1 MMKNLKKIA
10 LGLSLVLTL
19 AGCGNKKDDTN
30 SNSSPSNQAK
40 TEDRFADAKVIK
52 IGVCGEKNEV
62 LEDIAKR
69 FEKDTGKKIE
79 IVPFSD
85 YNQPNEA
92 LKSGD
97 IDLNAFQHKKFLEDY
112 NESHKT
118 DIVAVGDTLL
128 APMGIY
134 SDKIKDVKEIKDGD
148 KIAIP
153 NDPTNG
159 ARALF
164 LLQSAGLLELEGK
177 EGDAITL
184 DNIKKNPKN
193 LEIIELDAS
202 QTARNL
208 TEVAASV
215 INSGVAVDAGFVPTE
230 DAIYLEDKDDPA
242 KAIYVNII
250 AARKEDKDSKTVE
263 NFIKNYY
270 QTDETKKLVEKETKG
285 SEIPAWK

>member
-19 AGCGNKKDDTN
+19 VGCGNKKDDTN

-40 TEDRFADAKVIK
+40 TEDRFADIKEIK

-92 LKSGD
+92 LKAGD

-134 SDKIKDVKEIKDGD
+134 SDKIKDVKEIKYGD

-153 NDPTNG
+153 NDPTNE

-270 QTDETKKLVEKETKG
+270 QTDETKKLVEKESKG

>member
-19 AGCGNKKDDTN
+19 TGCGNKKEDTN
-30 SNSSPSNQAK
+30 SNSSASNQAK
-40 TEDRFADAKVIK
+40 SEDRFADAKVIK

-62 LEDIAKR
+62 LEDVAKR
-69 FEKDTGKKIE
+69 FEKDTGKKIK

-92 LKSGD
+92 LNSGD
-97 IDLNAFQHKKFLEDY
+97 IDINSFQHKKFLEDY
-112 NESHKT
+112 NKSHKT
-118 DIVAVGDTLL
+118 DIVSVGDTLL

-164 LLQSAGLLELEGK
+164 LLQSAGLIEVEGK

-215 INSGVAVDAGFVPTE
+215 INSGMAVDAGFIPTQ
-230 DAIYLEDKDDPA
+230 DSIYLEDKDDPA
-242 KAIYVNII
+242 KAIYVNIF
-250 AARKEDKDSKTVE
+250 AARKEDKDSKTLE
-263 NFIKNYY
+263 NFVKNYY
-270 QTDETKKLVEKETKG
+270 QTEETKKLIEKETKG

>member
-1 MMKNLKKIA
+1 MKNLKKIA

-19 AGCGNKKDDTN
+19 VGCGNKKDDTN

-40 TEDRFADAKVIK
+40 TEDRFADAKIIK

-69 FEKDTGKKIE
+69 FEKDTGKKIK

-92 LKSGD
+92 LNSGD
-97 IDLNAFQHKKFLEDY
+97 IDINSFQHKKFLEDY
-112 NESHKT
+112 NKSHKT
-118 DIVAVGDTLL
+118 DIVSVGDTLL

-164 LLQSAGLLELEGK
+164 LLQSAGLIEVEGK

-215 INSGVAVDAGFVPTE
+215 INSGMAVDAGFIPTE
-230 DAIYLEDKDDPA
+230 DSIYLEDKDDPA
-242 KAIYVNII
+242 KAIYVNIF
-250 AARKEDKDSKTVE
+250 AARKEDKDSKTLE
-263 NFIKNYY
+263 NFVKNYY
-270 QTDETKKLVEKETKG
+270 QTDQTKKLIEKETKG

>member
-1 MMKNLKKIA
+1 MKKITKIA
-10 LGLSLVLTL
+10 LGLGLVLSLT
-19 AGCGNKKDDTN
+19 ACGNKKDDTN
-30 SNSSPSNQAK
+30 SNSNASNQAK
-40 TEDRFADAKVIK
+40 TEDRFADAKEIK

-69 FEKDTGKKIE
+69 FEKDTGKKIK
-79 IVPFSD
+79 IVSFSD

-92 LKSGD
+92 LKAGD

-112 NESHKT
+112 NKSHKT

-134 SDKIKDVKEIKDGD
+134 SDKIKDVKELKDGD

-164 LLQSAGLLELEGK
+164 LLQSAGLIEVDGK
-177 EGDAITL
+177 EGDAITVA
-184 DNIKKNPKN
+184 DIKKNPKN

>member
-1 MMKNLKKIA
+1 MKKFTKIA

-19 AGCGNKKDDTN
+19 TGCGNKKDDTN
-30 SNSSPSNQAK
+30 SNSNASKQIK
-40 TEDRFADAKVIK
+40 TEDRFKDANEIK

-69 FEKDTGKKIE
+69 FEKDTGKKIK
-79 IVPFSD
+79 IVSFSD

-92 LKSGD
+92 LKAGD
-97 IDLNAFQHKKFLEDY
+97 IDINAFQHKKFLEDY
-112 NESHKT
+112 NKSHKT
-118 DIVAVGDTLL
+118 DIVSVGDTLL

-134 SDKIKDVKEIKDGD
+134 SDKIKDVKEIKEKD

-164 LLQSAGLLELEGK
+164 LLQSAGLIEVDGK
-177 EGDAITL
+177 EGDAITV
-184 DNIKKNPKN
+184 DDIKENPKN

-230 DAIYLEDKDDPA
+230 DSIYLEDKDDPA

-250 AARKEDKDSKTVE
+250 AAKKEDENSKTLE
-263 NFIKNYY
+263 NFVKNYY

>member
-1 MMKNLKKIA
+1 MKKITKIA
-10 LGLSLVLTL
+10 LGLGLVLSLT
-19 AGCGNKKDDTN
+19 ACGNKKDDTN
-30 SNSSPSNQAK
+30 SNSNASDQAK
-40 TEDRFADAKVIK
+40 TEDRFADAKEIK
-52 IGVCGEKNEV
+52 IGVCGGRDEV

-69 FEKDTGKKIE
+69 FEKDTGKKIK
-79 IVPFSD
+79 IVSFSD

-92 LKSGD
+92 LKAGD

-112 NESHKT
+112 NKSHKT

-164 LLQSAGLLELEGK
+164 LLQSAGLIEVDGK
-177 EGDAITL
+177 EGDAITVA
-184 DNIKKNPKN
+184 DIKKNPKN

-202 QTARNL
+202 QTARDL
-208 TEVAASV
+208 TEVAVSV

>member
-19 AGCGNKKDDTN
+19 TGCGNKKEDTN
-30 SNSSPSNQAK
+30 SNSSASNQAK
-40 TEDRFADAKVIK
+40 SEDRFADEKEIK

-62 LEDIAKR
+62 LEDVAKR
-69 FEKDTGKKIE
+69 FEKDTGKKIK

-92 LKSGD
+92 LNSGD
-97 IDLNAFQHKKFLEDY
+97 IDINSFQHKKFLEDY
-112 NESHKT
+112 NKSHKT
-118 DIVAVGDTLL
+118 DIVSVGDTLL

-164 LLQSAGLLELEGK
+164 LLQSAGLIEVEGK

-215 INSGVAVDAGFVPTE
+215 INSGMAVDAGFIPTE
-230 DAIYLEDKDDPA
+230 DSIYLEDKDDPA

-250 AARKEDKDSKTVE
+250 AARKEDKDSKTLE
-263 NFIKNYY
+263 NFVKNYY
-270 QTDETKKLVEKETKG
+270 QTEETKKLIEKETKG

>member
-1 MMKNLKKIA
+1 MKKFTKIA
-10 LGLSLVLTL
+10 LGLSLVLSLT
-19 AGCGNKKDDTN
+19 ACGNKKDETN
-30 SNSSPSNQAK
+30 SNSNETNKAK
-40 TEDRFADAKVIK
+40 TEDRFADAKEIK

-69 FEKDTGKKIE
+69 FEKDTGKKIK
-79 IVPFSD
+79 IVSFSD

-92 LKSGD
+92 LKAGD
-97 IDLNAFQHKKFLEDY
+97 IDINAFQHKKFLEDY

-118 DIVAVGDTLL
+118 DIVSVGDTLL

-134 SDKIKDVKEIKDGD
+134 SDKIKDVKEIKEKD

-164 LLQSAGLLELEGK
+164 LLQSAGLIKVDGK
-177 EGDAITL
+177 EGDAITV
-184 DNIKKNPKN
+184 DDIKENPKN

-230 DAIYLEDKDDPA
+230 DSIYLEDKDDPA

-250 AARKEDKDSKTVE
+250 AAKKEDENSKILE
-263 NFIKNYY
+263 NFVKNYY

>member
-1 MMKNLKKIA
+1 MKNLKKIA

-19 AGCGNKKDDTN
+19 TGCGNKKEDTN
-30 SNSSPSNQAK
+30 SNSSASNQAK
-40 TEDRFADAKVIK
+40 SEDRFADAKVIK

-62 LEDIAKR
+62 LEDVAKR
-69 FEKDTGKKIE
+69 FEKDTGKKIK

-92 LKSGD
+92 LNSGD
-97 IDLNAFQHKKFLEDY
+97 IDINSFQHKKFLEDY
-112 NESHKT
+112 NKSHKT
-118 DIVAVGDTLL
+118 DIVSVGDTLL

-164 LLQSAGLLELEGK
+164 LLQSAGLIEVEGK

-215 INSGVAVDAGFVPTE
+215 INSGMAVDAGFIPTQ
-230 DAIYLEDKDDPA
+230 DSIYLEDKDDPA
-242 KAIYVNII
+242 KAIYVNIF
-250 AARKEDKDSKTVE
+250 AARKEDKDSKTLE
-263 NFIKNYY
+263 NFVKNYY
-270 QTDETKKLVEKETKG
+270 QTDQTKKLIEKETKG

>member
-19 AGCGNKKDDTN
+19 VGCGNKKYDTN

>member
-1 MMKNLKKIA
+1 MKKSTKIA

-19 AGCGNKKDDTN
+19 TGCGNKKDDTN
-30 SNSSPSNQAK
+30 SNSNASKQIK
-40 TEDRFADAKVIK
+40 TEDRFKDVKEIK

-69 FEKDTGKKIE
+69 FEKDTGKKIK
-79 IVPFSD
+79 IVSFSD

-97 IDLNAFQHKKFLEDY
+97 IDINAFQHKKFLEDY
-112 NESHKT
+112 NKSHKT

-164 LLQSAGLLELEGK
+164 LLQSAGLIEVNGK
-177 EGDAITL
+177 DGDAITV
-184 DNIKKNPKN
+184 DDIKENPKN

-208 TEVAASV
+208 TEVAVSV

-230 DAIYLEDKDDPA
+230 DSIYLEDKDDPA

-250 AARKEDKDSKTVE
+250 AAKKEDENSKTLE
-263 NFIKNYY
+263 NFVKNYY

>member
-1 MMKNLKKIA
+1 MKKITKIA
-10 LGLSLVLTL
+10 LGLGLVLSLT
-19 AGCGNKKDDTN
+19 ACGNKKDDAN
-30 SNSSPSNQAK
+30 SNSNATNKAK
-40 TEDRFADAKVIK
+40 TEDRFKDAKEIK

-69 FEKDTGKKIE
+69 FEKDTGKKIK
-79 IVPFSD
+79 IVSFSD

-97 IDLNAFQHKKFLEDY
+97 IDINAFQHKKFLEDY

-164 LLQSAGLLELEGK
+164 LLQSAGLIEVDGK
-177 EGDAITL
+177 EGDAITV
-184 DNIKKNPKN
+184 DDIKENPKN

-208 TEVAASV
+208 TEVALSV

-230 DAIYLEDKDDPA
+230 DSIYLEDKDDPA

-250 AARKEDKDSKTVE
+250 AAKKEDENSKTLE
-263 NFIKNYY
+263 NFVKNYY

>member
-19 AGCGNKKDDTN
+19 VGCGNKKNDTN

-62 LEDIAKR
+62 LEDVAKR
-69 FEKDTGKKIE
+69 FEKDTGKKIK

-92 LKSGD
+92 LNSGD
-97 IDLNAFQHKKFLEDY
+97 IDINSFQHKKFLEDY
-112 NESHKT
+112 NKSHKT
-118 DIVAVGDTLL
+118 DIVSVGDTLL

-164 LLQSAGLLELEGK
+164 LLQSAGLIEVEGK

-215 INSGVAVDAGFVPTE
+215 INSGMAVDAGFIPTQ
-230 DAIYLEDKDDPA
+230 DSIYLEDKDDPA
-242 KAIYVNII
+242 KAIYVNIF
-250 AARKEDKDSKTVE
+250 AARKEDKDSKTLE
-263 NFIKNYY
+263 NFVKNYY
-270 QTDETKKLVEKETKG
+270 QTEETKKLIEKETKG

>member
-1 MMKNLKKIA
+1 MKNLKKIA

-19 AGCGNKKDDTN
+19 TGCGNKKNDTN

-112 NESHKT
+112 NKSHKT

-250 AARKEDKDSKTVE
+250 AARKEDKDSKTIE

>member
-1 MMKNLKKIA
+1 MMKKFTKIA

-19 AGCGNKKDDTN
+19 TGCGNKKDDTN
-30 SNSSPSNQAK
+30 SNSNASKQIK
-40 TEDRFADAKVIK
+40 TEDRFKDVKEIK

-69 FEKDTGKKIE
+69 FEKDTGKKIK
-79 IVPFSD
+79 IVSFSD

-92 LKSGD
+92 LKAGD
-97 IDLNAFQHKKFLEDY
+97 IDINAFQHKKFLEDY
-112 NESHKT
+112 NKSHKT
-118 DIVAVGDTLL
+118 DIVSVGDTLL

-134 SDKIKDVKEIKDGD
+134 SDKIKDVKEIKEKD

-164 LLQSAGLLELEGK
+164 LLQSAGLIEVDGK
-177 EGDAITL
+177 EGDAITV
-184 DNIKKNPKN
+184 DDIKENPKN

-230 DAIYLEDKDDPA
+230 DSIYLEDKDDPA
-242 KAIYVNII
+242 KAIYINII
-250 AARKEDKDSKTVE
+250 AAKKEDENSKILE
-263 NFIKNYY
+263 NFVKNYY

>member
-19 AGCGNKKDDTN
+19 TGCGNKKDDTN
-30 SNSSPSNQAK
+30 SNSSASNQAK

-92 LKSGD
+92 LKAGD

>member
-1 MMKNLKKIA
+1 MKKITKIA
-10 LGLSLVLTL
+10 LGLGLVLSLT
-19 AGCGNKKDDTN
+19 ACGNKKDDAN
-30 SNSSPSNQAK
+30 SNSNATNKAK
-40 TEDRFADAKVIK
+40 TEDRFKDAKEIK

-69 FEKDTGKKIE
+69 FEKDTGKKIK
-79 IVPFSD
+79 IVSFSD

-92 LKSGD
+92 LKAGD
-97 IDLNAFQHKKFLEDY
+97 IDINAFQHKKFLEDY
-112 NESHKT
+112 NKSHKT
-118 DIVAVGDTLL
+118 DIVSVGDTLL

-134 SDKIKDVKEIKDGD
+134 SDKIKDVKELKDGD

-164 LLQSAGLLELEGK
+164 LLQSAGLIKVDGK
-177 EGDAITL
+177 EGDAITV
-184 DNIKKNPKN
+184 DDIKENPKN

-230 DAIYLEDKDDPA
+230 DSIYLEDKDDPA

-250 AARKEDKDSKTVE
+250 AAKKEDKNSKTLE
-263 NFIKNYY
+263 NFVKNYY

>member
-1 MMKNLKKIA
+1 MKKFTKIA
-10 LGLSLVLTL
+10 LGLGLVLSLT
-19 AGCGNKKDDTN
+19 ACGNKKDDTN
-30 SNSSPSNQAK
+30 SNSNATNKAK
-40 TEDRFADAKVIK
+40 TEDRFADAKEIK

-69 FEKDTGKKIE
+69 FEKDTGKKIK
-79 IVPFSD
+79 IVSFSD

-92 LKSGD
+92 LKAGD
-97 IDLNAFQHKKFLEDY
+97 IDINSFQHKKFLEDY
-112 NESHKT
+112 NKSHKT
-118 DIVAVGDTLL
+118 DIVSVGDTLL

-164 LLQSAGLLELEGK
+164 LLQSAGLIEVDGK
-177 EGDAITL
+177 EGDAITV
-184 DNIKKNPKN
+184 DDIKENPKN

-208 TEVAASV
+208 TEVAVSV

-230 DAIYLEDKDDPA
+230 DSIYLEDKDDPA

-250 AARKEDKDSKTVE
+250 AAKKEDENSKTLE
-263 NFIKNYY
+263 NFVKNYY

>member
-19 AGCGNKKDDTN
+19 TGCGNKKEDTN
-30 SNSSPSNQAK
+30 SNSSASNQAK
-40 TEDRFADAKVIK
+40 SEDRFADTKEIK

-62 LEDIAKR
+62 LEDVAKR
-69 FEKDTGKKIE
+69 FEKDTGKKIK

-92 LKSGD
+92 LNSGD
-97 IDLNAFQHKKFLEDY
+97 IDINSFQHKKFLEDY
-112 NESHKT
+112 NKSHKT
-118 DIVAVGDTLL
+118 DIVSVGDTLL

-164 LLQSAGLLELEGK
+164 LLQSAGLIEVEGK
-177 EGDAITL
+177 EGDAITI

-215 INSGVAVDAGFVPTE
+215 INSGMAVDAGFIPTE
-230 DAIYLEDKDDPA
+230 DSIYLEDKDDPS
-242 KAIYVNII
+242 KAIYVNIF
-250 AARKEDKDSKTVE
+250 AARKEDKDSKTLE
-263 NFIKNYY
+263 NFVKNYY
-270 QTDETKKLVEKETKG
+270 QTEETKKLIEKETKG

>member
-1 MMKNLKKIA
+1 MKKFTKIA
-10 LGLSLVLTL
+10 LGLGLVLSLT
-19 AGCGNKKDDTN
+19 ACGNKKDETN
-30 SNSSPSNQAK
+30 SNSNATNKAK
-40 TEDRFADAKVIK
+40 TEDRFADAKEIK

-69 FEKDTGKKIE
+69 FEKDTGKKIK
-79 IVPFSD
+79 IVSFSD

-92 LKSGD
+92 LKAGD
-97 IDLNAFQHKKFLEDY
+97 IDINAFQHKKFLEDY
-112 NESHKT
+112 NKSHKT

-134 SDKIKDVKEIKDGD
+134 SDKIKDVKEIKEKD

>member
-1 MMKNLKKIA
+1 MKKFTKIA
-10 LGLSLVLTL
+10 LGLGLVLSLT
-19 AGCGNKKDDTN
+19 ACGNKKDDAN
-30 SNSSPSNQAK
+30 SNSSSSNQAK
-40 TEDRFADAKVIK
+40 TEDRFKDAKEIK

-69 FEKDTGKKIE
+69 FEKDTGKKIK
-79 IVPFSD
+79 IVSFSD

-92 LKSGD
+92 LKAGD
-97 IDLNAFQHKKFLEDY
+97 IDINDFQHKKFLEDY
-112 NESHKT
+112 NKSHKT
-118 DIVAVGDTLL
+118 DIVSVGDTLL

-134 SDKIKDVKEIKDGD
+134 SDKIKDVKEIKEKD

-164 LLQSAGLLELEGK
+164 LLQSAGLIEVDGK
-177 EGDAITL
+177 EGDAITV
-184 DNIKKNPKN
+184 DDIKENPKK

-230 DAIYLEDKDDPA
+230 DSIYLEDKDDPA

-250 AARKEDKDSKTVE
+250 AAKKEDENSKTLEDFV
-263 NFIKNYY
+263 KNYY

>member
-1 MMKNLKKIA
+1 MKKITKIA
-10 LGLSLVLTL
+10 LGLGLVLSLT
-19 AGCGNKKDDTN
+19 ACGNKKDDAN
-30 SNSSPSNQAK
+30 SNSNATNKAK
-40 TEDRFADAKVIK
+40 TEDRFKDAKEIK

-69 FEKDTGKKIE
+69 FEKDTGKKIK
-79 IVPFSD
+79 IVSFSD

-92 LKSGD
+92 LKAGD
-97 IDLNAFQHKKFLEDY
+97 IDINAFQHKKFLEDY
-112 NESHKT
+112 NKSHKT
-118 DIVAVGDTLL
+118 DIVSVGDTLL

-134 SDKIKDVKEIKDGD
+134 SDKVKDVKEIKEKD

-164 LLQSAGLLELEGK
+164 LLQSAGLIEVDGK
-177 EGDAITL
+177 EGDAITV
-184 DNIKKNPKN
+184 DDIKENPKN

-230 DAIYLEDKDDPA
+230 DSIYLEDKDDPA

-250 AARKEDKDSKTVE
+250 AAKKEDKNSKTLE
-263 NFIKNYY
+263 NFVKNYY

>member
-19 AGCGNKKDDTN
+19 TGCGNKKEDTN
-30 SNSSPSNQAK
+30 SNSSASNQAK
-40 TEDRFADAKVIK
+40 SEDRFADAKEIK

-62 LEDIAKR
+62 LEDVAKR
-69 FEKDTGKKIE
+69 FEKDTGKKIK

-92 LKSGD
+92 LNSAD
-97 IDLNAFQHKKFLEDY
+97 IDINSFQHKKFLEDY
-112 NESHKT
+112 NKSHKT
-118 DIVAVGDTLL
+118 DIVSVGDTLL

-164 LLQSAGLLELEGK
+164 LLQSAGLIEVEGK

-184 DNIKKNPKN
+184 DNIKENPKN

-215 INSGVAVDAGFVPTE
+215 INSGMAVDAGFIPTE
-230 DAIYLEDKDDPA
+230 DSIYLEDKDDPA
-242 KAIYVNII
+242 KAIYVNIF
-250 AARKEDKDSKTVE
+250 AARKEDKDSKTLE
-263 NFIKNYY
+263 NFVKNYY
-270 QTDETKKLVEKETKG
+270 QTEETKKLIEKETKG

>member
-19 AGCGNKKDDTN
+19 TGCGNKKEDTN
-30 SNSSPSNQAK
+30 SNSSALNQAK
-40 TEDRFADAKVIK
+40 SEDRFADEKEIK

-62 LEDIAKR
+62 LEDVAKR
-69 FEKDTGKKIE
+69 FEKDTGKKIK

-92 LKSGD
+92 LNSGD
-97 IDLNAFQHKKFLEDY
+97 IDINSFQHKKFLEDY
-112 NESHKT
+112 NKSHKT
-118 DIVAVGDTLL
+118 DIVSVGDTLL

-164 LLQSAGLLELEGK
+164 LLQSAGLIEVEGK

-215 INSGVAVDAGFVPTE
+215 INSGMAVDAGFIPTQ
-230 DAIYLEDKDDPA
+230 DSIYLEDKDDPA
-242 KAIYVNII
+242 KAIYVNIF
-250 AARKEDKDSKTVE
+250 AARKEDKDSKTLE
-263 NFIKNYY
+263 NFVKNYY
-270 QTDETKKLVEKETKG
+270 QKEETKKLIEKETKG

>member
-19 AGCGNKKDDTN
+19 VGCGNKKNDTN

-62 LEDIAKR
+62 LEDVAKR
-69 FEKDTGKKIE
+69 FEKDTGKKIK

-92 LKSGD
+92 LNSGD
-97 IDLNAFQHKKFLEDY
+97 IDINSFQHKKFLEDY
-112 NESHKT
+112 NKSHKT
-118 DIVAVGDTLL
+118 DIVSVGDTLL

-164 LLQSAGLLELEGK
+164 LLQSAGLIEVEGK

-208 TEVAASV
+208 TEVVVSV
-215 INSGVAVDAGFVPTE
+215 INSGMAVDAGFIPTE
-230 DAIYLEDKDDPA
+230 DSIYLEDKDDPA
-242 KAIYVNII
+242 KAIYVNIF
-250 AARKEDKDSKTVE
+250 AARKEDKDSKTLE
-263 NFIKNYY
+263 NFVKNYY
-270 QTDETKKLVEKETKG
+270 QTEETKKLIEKETKG

>member
-1 MMKNLKKIA
+1 MKKSTKIA

-19 AGCGNKKDDTN
+19 TGCGNKKDDTN
-30 SNSSPSNQAK
+30 SNSNASKQIK
-40 TEDRFADAKVIK
+40 TEDRFADAKEIK

-69 FEKDTGKKIE
+69 FEKDTGKKIK
-79 IVPFSD
+79 IVSFSD

-92 LKSGD
+92 LKAGD
-97 IDLNAFQHKKFLEDY
+97 IDINAFQHKKFLEDY
-112 NESHKT
+112 NKSHKT
-118 DIVAVGDTLL
+118 DIVSVGDTLL

-134 SDKIKDVKEIKDGD
+134 SDKIKDVKEIKEKD

-164 LLQSAGLLELEGK
+164 LLQSAGLIEVDGK
-177 EGDAITL
+177 EGDAITV
-184 DNIKKNPKN
+184 DDIKENPKN

-208 TEVAASV
+208 TEVDVSV

-230 DAIYLEDKDDPA
+230 DSIYLEDKDDPA

-250 AARKEDKDSKTVE
+250 AAKKEDENSKTLE
-263 NFIKNYY
+263 NFVKNYY
-270 QTDETKKLVEKETKG
+270 QTDETKKIVEKETKG

>member
-1 MMKNLKKIA
+1 MKNLKKIA

-19 AGCGNKKDDTN
+19 TGCGNKKEDTN
-30 SNSSPSNQAK
+30 SNSSASNQAK
-40 TEDRFADAKVIK
+40 SEDRFADTKEIK

-62 LEDIAKR
+62 LEDVAKR
-69 FEKDTGKKIE
+69 FEKDTGKKIK

-92 LKSGD
+92 LNSGD
-97 IDLNAFQHKKFLEDY
+97 IDINSFQHKKFLEDY
-112 NESHKT
+112 NKSHKT
-118 DIVAVGDTLL
+118 DIVSVGDTLL

-164 LLQSAGLLELEGK
+164 LLQSAGLIEVEGK
-177 EGDAITL
+177 EGDAITI

-193 LEIIELDAS
+193 LEIIKLDAS

-215 INSGVAVDAGFVPTE
+215 INSGMAVDAGFIPTE
-230 DAIYLEDKDDPA
+230 DSIYLEDKDDPS
-242 KAIYVNII
+242 KAIYVNIF
-250 AARKEDKDSKTVE
+250 AARKEDKDSKTLE
-263 NFIKNYY
+263 NFVKNYY
-270 QTDETKKLVEKETKG
+270 QTEETKKLIEKETKG

>member
-1 MMKNLKKIA
+1 MKKITKIA
-10 LGLSLVLTL
+10 LGLGLVLSLT
-19 AGCGNKKDDTN
+19 ACGNKKDDTN
-30 SNSSPSNQAK
+30 SNSNATNKAK
-40 TEDRFADAKVIK
+40 TEDRFADAKEIK

-69 FEKDTGKKIE
+69 FEKDTGKKIK
-79 IVPFSD
+79 IVSFSD

-92 LKSGD
+92 LKAGD
-97 IDLNAFQHKKFLEDY
+97 IDINAFQHKKFLEDY
-112 NESHKT
+112 NKSHKT
-118 DIVAVGDTLL
+118 DIVSVGDTLL

-164 LLQSAGLLELEGK
+164 LLQSAGLIKVDGK
-177 EGDAITL
+177 EGDAITV
-184 DNIKKNPKN
+184 DDIKENPKK

-208 TEVAASV
+208 TEVAVSV

>member
-1 MMKNLKKIA
+1 MKKFTKIA
-10 LGLSLVLTL
+10 LGLGLVLSLT
-19 AGCGNKKDDTN
+19 ACGNKKDDAN
-30 SNSSPSNQAK
+30 SNSSSSNQAK
-40 TEDRFADAKVIK
+40 TEDRFKDAKEIK

-69 FEKDTGKKIE
+69 FEKDTGKKIK
-79 IVPFSD
+79 IVSFSD

-92 LKSGD
+92 LKAGD
-97 IDLNAFQHKKFLEDY
+97 IDINAFQHKKFLEDY
-112 NESHKT
+112 NKSHKT
-118 DIVAVGDTLL
+118 DIVSVGDTLL

-134 SDKIKDVKEIKDGD
+134 SDKIKDVKEIKEKD

-164 LLQSAGLLELEGK
+164 LLQSAGLIEVDGK
-177 EGDAITL
+177 EGDAITV
-184 DNIKKNPKN
+184 DDIKENPKK

-230 DAIYLEDKDDPA
+230 DSIYLEDKDDPA

-250 AARKEDKDSKTVE
+250 AAKKEDENSKILE
-263 NFIKNYY
+263 NFVKNYY

>member
-19 AGCGNKKDDTN
+19 TGCGNKKDDTN

-112 NESHKT
+112 NKSHKT

-250 AARKEDKDSKTVE
+250 AARKEDKDSKTIE

>member
-19 AGCGNKKDDTN
+19 TGCGNKKNDTN

-112 NESHKT
+112 NKSHKT

-250 AARKEDKDSKTVE
+250 AARKEDKDSKTIE

>member
-1 MMKNLKKIA
+1 MKNLKKIA

-19 AGCGNKKDDTN
+19 TGCGNKKEDTN
-30 SNSSPSNQAK
+30 SNSSASNQAK
-40 TEDRFADAKVIK
+40 SEDRFADAKVIK

-62 LEDIAKR
+62 LEDVAKR
-69 FEKDTGKKIE
+69 FEKDTGKKIK

-92 LKSGD
+92 LNSGD
-97 IDLNAFQHKKFLEDY
+97 IDINSFQHKKFLEDY
-112 NESHKT
+112 NKSHKT
-118 DIVAVGDTLL
+118 DIVSVGDTLL

-164 LLQSAGLLELEGK
+164 LLQSAGLIEVEGK

-215 INSGVAVDAGFVPTE
+215 INSGMAVDAGFIPTQ
-230 DAIYLEDKDDPA
+230 DSIYLEDKDDPA
-242 KAIYVNII
+242 KAIYVNIF
-250 AARKEDKDSKTVE
+250 AARKEDKDSKTLE
-263 NFIKNYY
+263 NFVKNYY
-270 QTDETKKLVEKETKG
+270 QTEETKKLIEKETKG

>member
-1 MMKNLKKIA
+1 MKKSTKIA

-19 AGCGNKKDDTN
+19 TGCGNKKDDTN
-30 SNSSPSNQAK
+30 SNSNASKQIK
-40 TEDRFADAKVIK
+40 TEDRFKDVKEIK

-69 FEKDTGKKIE
+69 FEKDTGKKIK
-79 IVPFSD
+79 IVSFSD

-97 IDLNAFQHKKFLEDY
+97 IDINAFQHKKFLEDY
-112 NESHKT
+112 NKSHKT

-164 LLQSAGLLELEGK
+164 LLQSAGLIEVDGK
-177 EGDAITL
+177 EGDAITVA
-184 DNIKKNPKN
+184 DIKENPKN

-208 TEVAASV
+208 TEVAVSV

-230 DAIYLEDKDDPA
+230 DSIYLEDKDDPA

-250 AARKEDKDSKTVE
+250 AAKKEDENSKTLE
-263 NFIKNYY
+263 NFVKNYY

>member
-1 MMKNLKKIA
+1 MKKFTKIA
-10 LGLSLVLTL
+10 LGLGLVLSLT
-19 AGCGNKKDDTN
+19 ACGNKKDDAN
-30 SNSSPSNQAK
+30 SNSSSSNQAK
-40 TEDRFADAKVIK
+40 TEDRFKDAKEIK

-69 FEKDTGKKIE
+69 FEKDTGKKIK
-79 IVPFSD
+79 IVSFSD

-92 LKSGD
+92 LKAGD
-97 IDLNAFQHKKFLEDY
+97 IDINAFQHKKFLEDY
-112 NESHKT
+112 NKSHKT
-118 DIVAVGDTLL
+118 DIVSVGDTLL

-134 SDKIKDVKEIKDGD
+134 SDKIKDVKEIKEKD

-164 LLQSAGLLELEGK
+164 LLQSAGLIEVDGK
-177 EGDAITL
+177 EGDAITV
-184 DNIKKNPKN
+184 DDIKENPKK

>member
-19 AGCGNKKDDTN
+19 TGCGNKKEDTN
-30 SNSSPSNQAK
+30 SNSSASNQAK
-40 TEDRFADAKVIK
+40 SEDRFADEKEIK

-62 LEDIAKR
+62 LEDVAKR
-69 FEKDTGKKIE
+69 FEKDTGKKIK

-92 LKSGD
+92 LNSGD
-97 IDLNAFQHKKFLEDY
+97 IDINSFQHKKFLEDY
-112 NESHKT
+112 NKSHKT
-118 DIVAVGDTLL
+118 DIVSVGDTLL

-134 SDKIKDVKEIKDGD
+134 SNKIKDVKEIKDGD

-164 LLQSAGLLELEGK
+164 LLQSAGLIEVEGK
-177 EGDAITL
+177 EGDAITI

-215 INSGVAVDAGFVPTE
+215 INSGMAVDAGFIPTQ
-230 DAIYLEDKDDPA
+230 DSIYLEDKDDPA
-242 KAIYVNII
+242 KAIYVNIF
-250 AARKEDKDSKTVE
+250 AARKEDKDSKTLE
-263 NFIKNYY
+263 NFVKNYY
-270 QTDETKKLVEKETKG
+270 QTDQTKKLIEKETKG

>member
-1 MMKNLKKIA
+1 MKKITKIA
-10 LGLSLVLTL
+10 LGLGLVLSLT
-19 AGCGNKKDDTN
+19 ACGNKKDDTN
-30 SNSSPSNQAK
+30 SNSNETNKAK
-40 TEDRFADAKVIK
+40 TEDRFADAKEIK

-69 FEKDTGKKIE
+69 FEKDTGKKIK
-79 IVPFSD
+79 IVSFSD

-92 LKSGD
+92 LKAGD
-97 IDLNAFQHKKFLEDY
+97 IDINAFQHKKFLEDY
-112 NESHKT
+112 NKSHKT
-118 DIVAVGDTLL
+118 DIVSVGDTLL

-134 SDKIKDVKEIKDGD
+134 SDKIKDVKELKDGD

-164 LLQSAGLLELEGK
+164 LLQSAGLIEVDGK
-177 EGDAITL
+177 EGDAITV
-184 DNIKKNPKN
+184 DDIKENPKN

-208 TEVAASV
+208 TEVAVSV

-230 DAIYLEDKDDPA
+230 DSIYLEDKDDLA

-250 AARKEDKDSKTVE
+250 AARKEDKDSKTLE

>member
-19 AGCGNKKDDTN
+19 VGCGNKKDDTN
-30 SNSSPSNQAK
+30 SNSSASNQAK
-40 TEDRFADAKVIK
+40 TEDRFADIKEIK

-92 LKSGD
+92 LKAGD
-97 IDLNAFQHKKFLEDY
+97 IDLNAFQHKKFLGDY

-250 AARKEDKDSKTVE
+250 AARKEDKDSKTIE